1 MAKPV
6 SHQCNLKCDY
16 CFYLEKEAYYPS
28 QDRMSIEQLEHYVK
42 SYIEGSPQPHVDF
55 AWQGGEPTLA
65 GLDFYKE
72 AVRLQQ
78 KYGAGKQ
85 ISNSFQ
91 TNGIAINKQW
101 AEFFA
106 KNQFLIGISID
117 GDASI
122 HDKYRISTNGKP
134 TFERVRHV
142 IQLLKE
148 HGVAFNTLT
157 VVNDA
162 NWNQGKQVYQTLK
175 QLGSEHMQFIP
186 VVEQD
191 HVHEH
196 AFNPSATNQVT
207 PFSVPRHGYGQF
219 MTEVFDEWVKHDLGK
234 IYIQAFE
241 MLLAQKLGYP
251 AGLCIFSKTCG
262 DNLIVEANGD
272 VYSCDHFVYP
282 QNKVGNMADKSLAEL
297 AASPEQTQFGNKK
310 FETLTMQCKQCPYL
324 TQCYGGCPKQRID
337 EIGDGE
343 HHQNYLCLSYIH
355 LFEYTQSFFSRI
367 AEKILSEH
375 KNQSSH
381 THHQQKIHNS

>member
-28 QDRMSIEQLEHYVK
+28 QDRMSMARLEHYVK
-42 SYIEGSPQPHVDF
+42 NYIEGSPQAHVDF

-106 KNQFLIGISID
+106 ENHFLIGISVD

-134 TFERVRHV
+134 TFERVGHV

-191 HVHEH
+191 HIHDH
-196 AFNPSATNQVT
+196 AFNPNATNKVT
-207 PFSVPRHGYGQF
+207 PFSIPRHGYGQF
-219 MTEVFDEWVKHDLGK
+219 MADVFDEWVKQDLGK

-282 QNKVGNMADKSLAEL
+282 DNRIGNINEKSLAAL
-297 AASPEQTQFGNKK
+297 ASSPQQLQFGNTK
-310 FETLTMQCKQCPYL
+310 FDSLTEQCKQCTYL
-324 TQCYGGCPKQRID
+324 NQCYGGCPKQRID
-337 EIGDGE
+337 HIENEVYG
-343 HHQNYLCLSYIH
+343 QNYLCASYQHIFRH
-355 LFEYTQSFFSRI
+355 TSKTINKLASQLTQRS
-367 AEKILSEH
+367 
-375 KNQSSH
+375 
-381 THHQQKIHNS
+381 